1 MNWTRVALMVGLAW
15 IAANLLRK
23 IGRGEPGDPDDG
35 LAPFPS
41 VGAGLPVRVRALTAP
56 AESLLGAGRRG
67 PGFVRG
73 A

>member
-15 IAANLLRK
+15 IAANLFRR
-23 IGRGEPGDPDDG
+23 IARGEPGDRDDG

-41 VGAGLPVRVRALTAP
+41 VDPGLPVRVRALTAP
-56 AESLLGAGRRG
+56 AASLAGAGTRG
-67 PGFVRG
+67 PGFARG